1 MARKRYAIPQY
12 GTVIMAGK
20 EYYRTRIEDADG
32 KRVALYGRTRE
43 ELYDKVLEAREQ
55 IEDNTFRRSSPTV
68 KEYCE
73 KWLLLQSAQVRAT
86 TLTDYTSKV
95 NRHIIKP
102 LGHMN
107 IADVT
112 ADDIRLALVPVSK
125 KSASVYKSVNILY
138 KSIFAAAKE
147 SKVIQDNPTIYLSGK
162 NGGVPQKEKNPL
174 TDDQVE
180 RLLDAIRGLPP
191 YVFVMLGLYAGLRR
205 EEILALRWDCVFLD
219 GATPYISV
227 RRAWRSV
234 NNRPVIS
241 TELKTPAAKRDI
253 PIPGKLVECLKE
265 AKEKSKSE
273 YVISDR
279 NGDALAESQFVRV
292 WKYIAVRSTE
302 ERCYY
307 TYVNGQKIKHVVK
320 PKLGEHQ
327 PNNPK
332 LVYTMDFQVTPH
344 QLRHTYITNL
354 IYASVDPK
362 TVQYLAGHENSKV
375 TMDIYAKVK
384 YNKPAQLHG
393 VINRA
398 IDTSKKD

>member
-138 KSIFAAAKE
+138 AGCDKRITT
-147 SKVIQDNPTIYLSGK
+147 VCIC
-162 NGGVPQKEKNPL
+162 
-174 TDDQVE
+174 
-180 RLLDAIRGLPP
+180 DAW
-191 YVFVMLGLYAGLRR
+191 FVCGASARR
-205 EEILALRWDCVFLD
+205 NSC
-219 GATPYISV
+219 
-227 RRAWRSV
+227 
-234 NNRPVIS
+234 
-241 TELKTPAAKRDI
+241 
-253 PIPGKLVECLKE
+253 
-265 AKEKSKSE
+265 
-273 YVISDR
+273 
-279 NGDALAESQFVRV
+279 
-292 WKYIAVRSTE
+292 IAVGFSFS
-302 ERCYY
+302 
-307 TYVNGQKIKHVVK
+307 G
-320 PKLGEHQ
+320 
-327 PNNPK
+327 
-332 LVYTMDFQVTPH
+332 
-344 QLRHTYITNL
+344 
-354 IYASVDPK
+354 
-362 TVQYLAGHENSKV
+362 
-375 TMDIYAKVK
+375 
-384 YNKPAQLHG
+384 
-393 VINRA
+393 
-398 IDTSKKD
+398 

>member
-125 KSASVYKSVNILY
+125 KSASVYKSEHFCGG
-138 KSIFAAAKE
+138 KRKQS
-147 SKVIQDNPTIYLSGK
+147 DSG
-162 NGGVPQKEKNPL
+162 QSYDL
-174 TDDQVE
+174 
-180 RLLDAIRGLPP
+180 
-191 YVFVMLGLYAGLRR
+191 F
-205 EEILALRWDCVFLD
+205 
-219 GATPYISV
+219 
-227 RRAWRSV
+227 
-234 NNRPVIS
+234 
-241 TELKTPAAKRDI
+241 
-253 PIPGKLVECLKE
+253 
-265 AKEKSKSE
+265 
-273 YVISDR
+273 
-279 NGDALAESQFVRV
+279 V
-292 WKYIAVRSTE
+292 WKERRRSSKRE
-302 ERCYY
+302 
-307 TYVNGQKIKHVVK
+307 
-320 PKLGEHQ
+320 
-327 PNNPK
+327 NPF
-332 LVYTMDFQVTPH
+332 D
-344 QLRHTYITNL
+344 
-354 IYASVDPK
+354 
-362 TVQYLAGHENSKV
+362 
-375 TMDIYAKVK
+375 
-384 YNKPAQLHG
+384 
-393 VINRA
+393 
-398 IDTSKKD
+398 

>member
-191 YVFVMLGLYAGLRR
+191 YVFVMIGLYAGLRR
-205 EEILALRWDCVFLD
+205 EEILALQWDSVFLD
-219 GATPYISV
+219 EAAPYLTV
-227 RRAWRSV
+227 CRAWHTEH
-234 NNRPVIS
+234 NRPVIMS
-241 TELKTPAAKRDI
+241 ELKTKAAHRDV
-253 PIPGKLVECLKE
+253 PLPDCLAKCLRE
-265 AKEKSKSE
+265 AKETSTSDYVVANSE
-273 YVISDR
+273 GEPLSYTQFKRLWQYIVTRTVKERSYYR
-279 NGDALAESQFVRV
+279 YENGKRV
-292 WKYIAVRSTE
+292 
-302 ERCYY
+302 
-307 TYVNGQKIKHVVK
+307 KHTVK
-320 PKLGEHQ
+320 PVLGERAAH
-327 PNNPK
+327 NGK
-332 LVYTMDFQVTPH
+332 
-344 QLRHTYITNL
+344 TN
-354 IYASVDPK
+354 Y
-362 TVQYLAGHENSKV
+362 
-375 TMDIYAKVK
+375 
-384 YNKPAQLHG
+384 
-393 VINRA
+393 
-398 IDTSKKD
+398 

>member
-125 KSASVYKSVNILY
+125 NQRLCT
-138 KSIFAAAKE
+138 
-147 SKVIQDNPTIYLSGK
+147 NRLIYFIRAFCGGKRKQSDSG
-162 NGGVPQKEKNPL
+162 QSYDL
-174 TDDQVE
+174 
-180 RLLDAIRGLPP
+180 
-191 YVFVMLGLYAGLRR
+191 F
-205 EEILALRWDCVFLD
+205 
-219 GATPYISV
+219 
-227 RRAWRSV
+227 
-234 NNRPVIS
+234 
-241 TELKTPAAKRDI
+241 
-253 PIPGKLVECLKE
+253 
-265 AKEKSKSE
+265 
-273 YVISDR
+273 
-279 NGDALAESQFVRV
+279 V
-292 WKYIAVRSTE
+292 WKERRRSSK
-302 ERCYY
+302 R
-307 TYVNGQKIKHVVK
+307 K
-320 PKLGEHQ
+320 PL
-327 PNNPK
+327 
-332 LVYTMDFQVTPH
+332 
-344 QLRHTYITNL
+344 
-354 IYASVDPK
+354 
-362 TVQYLAGHENSKV
+362 
-375 TMDIYAKVK
+375 
-384 YNKPAQLHG
+384 
-393 VINRA
+393 
-398 IDTSKKD
+398 

>member
-12 GTVIMAGK
+12 GTVIMEGK

-55 IEDNTFRRSSPTV
+55 IDDNTFRRSSPTV

-147 SKVIQDNPTIYLSGK
+147 SKVIKDNPTI
-162 NGGVPQKEKNPL
+162 
-174 TDDQVE
+174 
-180 RLLDAIRGLPP
+180 
-191 YVFVMLGLYAGLRR
+191 
-205 EEILALRWDCVFLD
+205 
-219 GATPYISV
+219 
-227 RRAWRSV
+227 
-234 NNRPVIS
+234 
-241 TELKTPAAKRDI
+241 
-253 PIPGKLVECLKE
+253 
-265 AKEKSKSE
+265 
-273 YVISDR
+273 
-279 NGDALAESQFVRV
+279 
-292 WKYIAVRSTE
+292 
-302 ERCYY
+302 
-307 TYVNGQKIKHVVK
+307 
-320 PKLGEHQ
+320 
-327 PNNPK
+327 
-332 LVYTMDFQVTPH
+332 
-344 QLRHTYITNL
+344 ITNL

-362 TVQYLAGHENSKV
+362 TVQYLTGHENSKV
-375 TMDIYAKVK
+375 NMDIYAKVK